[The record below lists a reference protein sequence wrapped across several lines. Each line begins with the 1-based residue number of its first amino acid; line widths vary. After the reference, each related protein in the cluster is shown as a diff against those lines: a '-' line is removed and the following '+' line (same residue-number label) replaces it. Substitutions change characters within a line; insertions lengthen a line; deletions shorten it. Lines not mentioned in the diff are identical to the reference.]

1 MAAPQLV
8 VVCGGGVIGS
18 AVAYYL
24 AVKHGT
30 KPIVVE
36 AVAPACSASGKA
48 GGFLALDWCDSSPV
62 GPLARRSFALHAQLA
77 AELGCDTGYRRV
89 RTHSISVKQGQAGSN
104 VGGAGA
110 GAAADAAK
118 RLPGLPGWVARDNIG
133 QASVIGTEEDTAQ
146 VHPELLTKALLRRME
161 EGGGSLQIAAVT
173 GVVAEGGRVTA
184 VKVRDS
190 GSGEERELQADAV
203 VFAMGAWS
211 SQLREWLPQ
220 LPDISGLKVH
230 SIVVADPQQHT
241 TADCLFLAYRGS
253 DGKSLE
259 PEVYPRPGGQV
270 YICGVS
276 EDNVPVPATAAD
288 VHPRPDAIARLQGV
302 AASEL
307 GSAEVLKEQACYL
320 PCSDD
325 GLPVIGRVPGL
336 ENAYVATAHS
346 CWGIL
351 NAPATGEAL
360 AELIVQGAATSSS
373 LSAFDPG
380 RPRLGAG
387 ARR

>member
-36 AVAPACSASGKA
+36 AVAPACSASGKAGGWRRRRKSRCHLWPAVDHPLCLYPA

-203 VFAMGAWS
+203 VFAMG
-211 SQLREWLPQ
+211 E
-220 LPDISGLKVH
+220 
-230 SIVVADPQQHT
+230 
-241 TADCLFLAYRGS
+241 C
-253 DGKSLE
+253 
-259 PEVYPRPGGQV
+259 
-270 YICGVS
+270 
-276 EDNVPVPATAAD
+276 
-288 VHPRPDAIARLQGV
+288 
-302 AASEL
+302 
-307 GSAEVLKEQACYL
+307 AE
-320 PCSDD
+320 
-325 GLPVIGRVPGL
+325 
-336 ENAYVATAHS
+336 
-346 CWGIL
+346 
-351 NAPATGEAL
+351 
-360 AELIVQGAATSSS
+360 
-373 LSAFDPG
+373 
-380 RPRLGAG
+380 
-387 ARR
+387 